1 MARNPSPLRP
11 EAVEAL
17 QRHVRGE
24 LLLPDDAGYAVGRRC
39 WNASID
45 RWPAGI
51 VRCQDAEDV
60 TQTLRIATEY
70 GLPVTV
76 RGGGHNVAGRG
87 LADEALLIDLSRMRA
102 VSVHADRRVA
112 DVQGGALWH
121 DVDVAAAR
129 GGLATT
135 GGMISSTGV
144 VGFTLGGGA
153 GWLMRRFGLAIDNLR
168 AAAVVLADGRF
179 VRASAEEHPDLFWG
193 LRGGGGGLGVVTG
206 FELALHPVRQVYAG
220 VVVWPA
226 EEAGL
231 ILRAFRDFTMEAPDA
246 FCGMVVLIHAPPLPF
261 LDAAWHGRPVVIT
274 PLCWSG
280 DLASAEDVLAPLR
293 RVGSPIVDHLGPMPY
308 VQWQHLQDGG
318 APSGRYHYWK
328 TVSYRALP
336 DAVVETLAAAALSL
350 PTALSEIH
358 VQHLGGAVARVP
370 KNETPFSQRDAGIFV
385 NLIGATQWPEEFA
398 SVRERVRALHQGI
411 AGGALPRPLPNFSD
425 RDDGRVPDQLG
436 PEAAEHLQAL
446 RRRYDPAGRFAPT

>member
-1 MARNPSPLRP
+1 
-11 EAVEAL
+11 
-17 QRHVRGE
+17 
-24 LLLPDDAGYAVGRRC
+24 
-39 WNASID
+39 
-45 RWPAGI
+45 
-51 VRCQDAEDV
+51 V

-87 LADEALLIDLSRMRA
+87 VADEALLIDLSRMRA
-102 VSVHADRRVA
+102 VSVHADHRVVH
-112 DVQGGALWH
+112 VQGGALWH

-129 GGLATT
+129 CGLATT

-144 VGFTLGGGA
+144 GGFTLGGGA

-168 AAAVVLADGRF
+168 AASVVLADGRF

-206 FELALHPVRQVYAG
+206 FEFELHPVRQVYAG

-226 EEAGL
+226 EDAAL
-231 ILRAFRDFTMEAPDA
+231 ILRAFRDFTVEAPDA

-261 LDAAWHGRPVVIT
+261 LDAAWHGRSVVIT

-280 DLASAEDVLAPLR
+280 DLASAEDALAPLR
-293 RVGSPIVDHLGPMPY
+293 RVGSPLVDHLGPMPY
-308 VQWQHLQDGG
+308 VQWQHLQDVG

-328 TVSYRALP
+328 TVSYRSLP
-336 DAVVETLAAAALSL
+336 DAAVETLATAALSL
-350 PTALSEIH
+350 PTSLSEIH

-370 KNETPFSQRDAGIFV
+370 QNQTPFAQRDAGVFV

-398 SVRERVRALHQGI
+398 PMREGVRALHERI
-411 AGGALPRPLPNFSD
+411 ATGALPRPLPNFSD

-436 PEAAEHLQAL
+436 PESAERLQAL